1 MPVRTASWSSPSIRE
16 KCFMLAHCLVR
27 TSSVEPSHMHVDR
40 CIWNCNIS
48 LTCSCMLP
56 DTYTV
61 GSRLI
66 RLSQENVCQYE
77 YRQHGS
83 RHIGSITLTL
93 AIIMFSIE
101 KVSMCRVSADHM
113 KSSRNAGHLMVEVR
127 EVDGKCSS
135 NWRRAVA

>member
-1 MPVRTASWSSPSIRE
+1 M
-16 KCFMLAHCLVR
+16 F
-27 TSSVEPSHMHVDR
+27 
-40 CIWNCNIS
+40 
-48 LTCSCMLP
+48 P

-66 RLSQENVCQYE
+66 PLSQENVCQYE

-83 RHIGSITLTL
+83 IHIGSSTLTL

-127 EVDGKCSS
+127 EVDGKNVLQIGEEQWPNEDALHRWLHS
-135 NWRRAVA
+135 